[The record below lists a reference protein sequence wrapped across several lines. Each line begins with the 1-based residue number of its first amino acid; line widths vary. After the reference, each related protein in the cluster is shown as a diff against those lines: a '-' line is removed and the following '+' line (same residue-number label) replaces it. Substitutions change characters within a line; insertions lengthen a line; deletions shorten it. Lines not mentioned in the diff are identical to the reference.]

1 MASYSRSA
9 GTKAETPEIS
19 LGSLTVTNE
28 VLLKLEST
36 RHLKL
41 DQVAEMQVPELAHLL
56 RTNNDIASRVQRL
69 ARCVPQVCARVLIAS
84 EASNSTVSPR
94 IALIH
99 ELLWS
104 DC

>member
-41 DQVAEMQVPELAHLL
+41 DQVA
-56 RTNNDIASRVQRL
+56 
-69 ARCVPQVCARVLIAS
+69 
-84 EASNSTVSPR
+84 
-94 IALIH
+94 
-99 ELLWS
+99 
-104 DC
+104 